1 MAGGKETPR
10 QKMIGMMYLVL
21 TALLAMNISKDVLQA
36 FIQIQKGLGK
46 TNSILEEKSQRTIE
60 GINASTEGAKAVPFQ
75 KAVAEVDK
83 ISDDLINYI
92 EEMKAHVMASSSKAN
107 ETGEGWEEFM
117 KDDGGKRVA
126 IPADEKNADGKPI
139 ISKPDENQ
147 NNTSL
152 LIGHEPASPRT
163 DPFSASD
170 LKSKLLKFKDQLLAI
185 RVERADS
192 GAEAFTL
199 PADLQDAIKST
210 FNFDGPYLASDGK
223 EESWEVNNFFHMPLV
238 AVLANLTKYETDVMN
253 VKNNVCMALA
263 AGINATDMKF
273 NDVTVAV
280 VPKQSYIIRGGEFEA
295 EIYLAAYNKSSK
307 NKIYMAGETDPK
319 ALPTAFEVGGRA
331 PEGESDSEGKC
342 HFKVSTGGLSVG
354 PHAYKGQIEYM
365 KNGKPEYIPFVVPAF
380 FVGEPVAVVNA
391 VKCNVLY
398 KGLENPVEISVP
410 GANGE
415 VNATCQGCEQMN
427 KVKSGSYL
435 IKPDKNQK
443 MATISVSAMIN
454 GEQKSMGSKEFRIKR
469 VPDPFAMFAGKKSSD
484 SKITKGA
491 LAGGDKVFAQMD
503 PDFIFDGITYQVKK
517 FTMTIAS
524 GGKPFEENGT
534 GDRLNASMKAALSGC
549 KAGNTVIFSNII
561 AVGPD
566 GGERILGNIAL
577 KVE

>member
-83 ISDDLINYI
+83 ISDDLINFI

-117 KDDGGKRVA
+117 KDEGGKRVA
-126 IPADEKNADGKPI
+126 IPADEKNADGKVI

-199 PADLQDAIKST
+199 PVDLQEAIKST

-319 ALPTAFEVGGRA
+319 ATPTAFEVGGRS

-380 FVGEPVAVVNA
+380 YVGEPVAVVNA
-391 VKCNVLY
+391 VKNNVLY
-398 KGLENPVEISVP
+398 KGLDNPIEVSVP

-415 VNATCQGCEQMN
+415 VVATCQGCSLTKTGN
-427 KVKSGSYL
+427 GTYTA
-435 IKPDKNQK
+435 KPDASQK
-443 MATISVSAMIN
+443 EATISVTANIN
-454 GEQKSMGSKEFRIKR
+454 GENKNMGSKTFRLKK
-469 VPDPFAMFAGKKSSD
+469 VPDPFIEWAGKKAID
-484 SKITKGA
+484 TKVTKGDA
-491 LAGGDKVFAQMD
+491 AGGMKLYAKMD
-503 PDFIFDGITYQVKK
+503 PEFIFDGVKYNIKK
-517 FTMTIAS
+517 FKLGLLS
-524 GGKPFEENGT
+524 GNNYVEKDGV
-534 GDRLNASMKAALSGC
+534 GDALNADMKTAIGNA
-549 KAGNTVIFSNII
+549 KAGTMISFFNII
-561 AVGPD
+561 VQGPD
-566 GGERILGNIAL
+566 GREVPVPGLNL
-577 KVE
+577 KMQ